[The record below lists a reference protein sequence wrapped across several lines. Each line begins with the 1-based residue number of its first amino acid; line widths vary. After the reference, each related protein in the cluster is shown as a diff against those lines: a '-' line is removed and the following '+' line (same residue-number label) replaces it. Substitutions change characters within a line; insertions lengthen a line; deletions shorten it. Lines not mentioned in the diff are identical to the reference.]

1 MTVLELRYDELM
13 TESRPTL
20 LGDLQARIERGL
32 YEVDVDAVAGAIVDR
47 LRSGGLGPGSQ
58 CS

>member
-20 LGDLQARIERGL
+20 LEDLQDRIERGL
-32 YEVDVDAVAGAIVDR
+32 YEIDVDAVAGAIVDR
-47 LRSGGLGPGSQ
+47 LRGGALGSGRQ